1 MEAWNEEQAEA
12 EFVRGKETYPALAK
26 RWGVEENFVRQLG
39 RAQGWYKKR
48 LEYRRTQKEEAEP
61 LDILR
66 LAALRLCRC
75 AGQVA
80 EALDS
85 GDAPAGKGDLKAL
98 HDAAALLKDLT
109 GLVQNLY
116 GNKEEKMEEVIFRME
131 GELDGFCD

>member
-12 EFVRGKETYPALAK
+12 EYIRGEETYAALAA
-26 RWGVEENFVRQLG
+26 RWGVEVCLVRRLG
-39 RAQGWYKKR
+39 REKGWHKKR
-48 LEYRRTQKEEAEP
+48 LEYRRAQKAEAEP

-80 EALDS
+80 EALDT
-85 GDAPAGKGDLKAL
+85 GEPPAGKGDLKAL

-131 GELDGFCD
+131 GELDGFSN